1 MHNWNRSDVV
11 ISPSLF
17 ILLRFIVLNLFDWD
31 VVNRWGK
38 QRFVLWIHRC
48 RKLWSHEFVL
58 LRSVL
63 KCIV

>member
-1 MHNWNRSDVV
+1 
-11 ISPSLF
+11 
-17 ILLRFIVLNLFDWD
+17 LNLFDWD

-63 KCIV
+63 KCIGQNCVVIYLSKIGNVLF